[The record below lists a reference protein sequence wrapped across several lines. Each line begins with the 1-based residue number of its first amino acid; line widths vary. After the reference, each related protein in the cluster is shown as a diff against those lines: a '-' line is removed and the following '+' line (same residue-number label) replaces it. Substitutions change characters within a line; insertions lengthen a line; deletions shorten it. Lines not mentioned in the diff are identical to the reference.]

1 MNTLSTEISP
11 ILKRPKSSASKI
23 GFAAFLLNICIITG
37 IEADIRD
44 AFLSVL
50 KAIPPK
56 TFSIK
61 GYPQRLT
68 PIEAV
73 SVIEAKKKTPEEVYN
88 DILPGDILVWS
99 RETPGSKINIS
110 QEFPDNLASLL
121 SIAYQKHK
129 SVLSDLINPEE
140 FLYGTVA
147 IPMGLPNMPL
157 FHMAYVNNVTPG
169 FTVTLIEA
177 GTRSQEGDTG
187 VFEQYTNLPD
197 FIERLKR
204 TGGVILLRPPVNATL
219 KVKNGMNSLL
229 NSPYDETSA
238 QSLVES
244 KVLRVEINGDTLD
257 AFNCNETIFK
267 GLQIGGVIPV
277 DQTITQ
283 LSATDLITSGMVE
296 VVSSS
301 F

>member
-1 MNTLSTEISP
+1 
-11 ILKRPKSSASKI
+11 
-23 GFAAFLLNICIITG
+23 
-37 IEADIRD
+37 
-44 AFLSVL
+44 
-50 KAIPPK
+50 
-56 TFSIK
+56 
-61 GYPQRLT
+61 
-68 PIEAV
+68 
-73 SVIEAKKKTPEEVYN
+73 
-88 DILPGDILVWS
+88 
-99 RETPGSKINIS
+99 
-110 QEFPDNLASLL
+110 
-121 SIAYQKHK
+121 
-129 SVLSDLINPEE
+129 
-140 FLYGTVA
+140 
-147 IPMGLPNMPL
+147 
-157 FHMAYVNNVTPG
+157 MAYVNNVTPG